1 MTVSDYVE
9 ISFLVLWLVCLVGVG
24 VLSHMHFKNVK
35 AERYRQDAVFAMK
48 KWVGYYDKQDIDNP
62 EKANRALD
70 NAVKELQGKGY
81 TISDQTVHDLEALRE
96 YVLTELRMKQA
107 ETGVNNTVKP
117 APDVAKDVP
126 DADVVQPTNP
136 LPAPVNKTA
145 GGVNG

>member
-1 MTVSDYVE
+1 MTVSDYIE
-9 ISFLVLWLVCLVGVG
+9 IGFLALWLVCLVGVG
-24 VLSHMHFKNVK
+24 VLSHMHFKNIK
-35 AERYRQDAVFAMK
+35 AEKYRQDAIFAMK

-126 DADVVQPTNP
+126 AKDIVQPTNP
-136 LPAPVNKTA
+136 LPTDQKTA